1 MLKLSVFN
9 EGKDLLVFNAVM
21 FDIWKSFCYVE
32 VFVVTIVLKSK
43 PHESKH
49 YNDCANA
56 RFK

>member
-1 MLKLSVFN
+1 MLN

-32 VFVVTIVLKSK
+32 VFVVTILLKSK

-49 YNDCANA
+49 FNDWCAKA
-56 RFK
+56 SDK